1 MVTWLH
7 ARRREGETAML
18 WISSINPLNAWIMEI
33 KFVGIEEQHP
43 MLEEEDAPGDFYYYF
58 FFSGL
63 LIHLF
68 LDFNFLGFL

>member
-33 KFVGIEEQHP
+33 KFVGIEEQRP
-43 MLEEEDAPGDFYYYF
+43 MLEEEDARGDFYYYYYF
-58 FFSGL
+58 FQVYSFTYFWILTS
-63 LIHLF
+63 
-68 LDFNFLGFL
+68 